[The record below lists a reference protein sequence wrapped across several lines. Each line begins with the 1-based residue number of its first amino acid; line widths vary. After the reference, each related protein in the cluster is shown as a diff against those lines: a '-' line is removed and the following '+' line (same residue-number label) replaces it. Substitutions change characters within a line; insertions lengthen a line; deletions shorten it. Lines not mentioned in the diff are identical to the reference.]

1 MDQELITYLDEH
13 FARQEERTTHLE
25 AWLRGNTLQ
34 VEILR
39 KETIRH
45 FERIDETIDGLR
57 EGLFQL
63 AEGMVGMDESLRGF
77 QKAVEKDMGDVLKLI
92 RSVYS
97 LMNQR
102 LQSVE
107 IRQDLQGRDPIQ
119 ILRERYGK
127 PSEQASPTSF
137 LRVRSR
143 SPRSRRSVYIAGC
156 PSGPRG
162 H

>member
-1 MDQELITYLDEH
+1 MDQELIAYLDEH
-13 FARQEERTTHLE
+13 FARQEERATRLE
-25 AWLRGNTLQ
+25 VWLRGNTLQ

-39 KETIRH
+39 KETTRH
-45 FERIDETIDGLR
+45 FERIDETVEELR

-63 AEGMVGMDESLRGF
+63 AEGMVGVDESLRGF
-77 QKAVEKDMGDVLKLI
+77 QKAVAQDIGDVLKLI

-97 LMNQR
+97 VMNQR

-127 PSEQASPTSF
+127 PSEQASPTS
-137 LRVRSR
+137 VRR
-143 SPRSRRSVYIAGC
+143 
-156 PSGPRG
+156 GPQQIP
-162 H
+162 